1 MNGMQR
7 LVLPIIAMCA
17 LSPALADPVEFSDS
31 IKIGDQRF
39 DVPMYLSMRAETET
53 DLVFRIIGDLS
64 DVQDALPAMMSRTIR
79 ETCDE
84 QTVLRVDEV
93 RAEGDVVRLEG
104 RLRARRWRCVDG
116 ERSTETL
123 DQSADIETTLISNIE
138 DGCLILSPGETDL
151 RPDGVTGALFNLSGV
166 TAQIERE
173 IQKSLEST
181 LEDEKD
187 CFDLPQE
194 LLAFD
199 TELTGGGFRAIAPLE
214 GQARLGAVIDGRME
228 ISSWNFI
235 GLMHLL
241 GRDGQ
246 LGD

>member
-1 MNGMQR
+1 MERMR
-7 LVLPIIAMCA
+7 RIVLSLIAVCLA
-17 LSPALADPVEFSDS
+17 IPALADPVEFRDS

-39 DVPMYLSMRAETET
+39 DIPMALSMRAESET

-64 DVQDALPAMMSRTIR
+64 EVQAALPAMLSRTLR
-79 ETCDE
+79 DTCDE
-84 QTVLRVDEV
+84 QTVLRVDGV
-93 RAEGDVVRLEG
+93 RAEGEVVRLEG
-104 RLRARRWRCVDG
+104 RLRTRRWRCVDG

-187 CFDLPQE
+187 CFDLPKE

-199 TELTGGGFRAIAPLE
+199 TELTGGGFRAIAPPE
-214 GQARLGAVIDGRME
+214 GEARLGAVIDGRMA
-228 ISSWNFI
+228 ISSRNFI